1 MEIIEQRRLVE
12 VKRVVGK
19 VPRIGDSAKSL
30 VRNTDNSSSD
40 DPLFLLRRSWTLG
53 IQTTVSVVQDRALF
67 RSGRRRPRPTDF
79 SLIDDA
85 ANENRTEGLRRH
97 VDRRSICLWCAYS
110 ILEKVALP
118 LADKTSF
125 IGRSRERGTN
135 PPGKY
140 GSSFLSFSIQHFER
154 ESAFFRRV
162 WLTPCSAV
170 GFEEAAV

>member
-1 MEIIEQRRLVE
+1 MD
-12 VKRVVGK
+12 VGYSNNC
-19 VPRIGDSAKSL
+19 VG
-30 VRNTDNSSSD
+30 
-40 DPLFLLRRSWTLG
+40 
-53 IQTTVSVVQDRALF
+53 
-67 RSGRRRPRPTDF
+67 RPRPSVVPDRTSAAKTHDF
-79 SLIDDA
+79 SRIDDA